1 MEKEVNTYQQFNF
14 QIALEKIEEL
24 TEQNNELLD
33 TIDRSE
39 NQLKNNNVKM
49 THSLREPEGKRFEKV
64 AKEADDA
71 MKRFTAK
78 LRKELS
84 KNGKSKQSKRK
95 SV

>member
-1 MEKEVNTYQQFNF
+1 MEEEVNTYQQFNF
-14 QIALEKIEEL
+14 QIALDKIEAL

-33 TIDRSE
+33 TIDRLE
-39 NQLKNNNVKM
+39 NQLKNNNVEI

-84 KNGKSKQSKRK
+84 KNGKSKQGKGK